1 MLDIHARK
9 NLLAEPPQNLA
20 GKISATVG
28 RGKIAAE
35 VVARACG
42 VTVQAVNGWK
52 RNGRI
57 DKRHIK
63 TLSELTGL
71 PVAWWLPGFDGNDD
85 VSELDWP
92 FSKWIPYS
100 RVSSLD
106 EPDLGY
112 LAGILKSALDELDQ
126 SKKSQSHPGGSAA

>member
-9 NLLAEPPQNLA
+9 QLLADPPEDLA
-20 GKISATVG
+20 RKVAATVG

-52 RNGRI
+52 RNGRV

-63 TLSELTGL
+63 TLVELTGL
-71 PVAWWLPGFDGNDD
+71 PAEWWLPGFDGG
-85 VSELDWP
+85 SEPEEQNWP
-92 FSKWIPYS
+92 FSKWVPYS

-106 EPDLGY
+106 ESDMGY
-112 LAGILKSALDELDQ
+112 LAGILKSALDELDK
-126 SKKSQSHPGGSAA
+126 SKKSPKNTDGEAA